1 MSDTTWL
8 TGEELAAWKGL
19 ALMNLQLSAT
29 LGRALAAE
37 GLSYPDYLVLAS
49 LADHPEGRCRVV
61 ELSDE
66 LGWEKSR
73 ASHHVARMCRRGLVD
88 KQRCPTD
95 QRGAYVVLTDAG
107 RRALVGAAPGHV
119 TSVREN
125 FVDLLTTEQLK
136 VVATVSSVVLAHLAS
151 HRD

>member
-1 MSDTTWL
+1 MSEITWL
-8 TGEELAAWKGL
+8 AADELAAWKGL

-29 LGRALAAE
+29 LGRALAAD
-37 GLSYPDYLVLAS
+37 GLSYPDYLVLTTLS
-49 LADHPEGRCRVV
+49 DHEDGRCRVV

-73 ASHHVARMCRRGLVD
+73 ASHHVARMRQRGLVE

-107 RRALVGAAPGHV
+107 RLALDAAAPGHV
-119 TSVREN
+119 ATVRQN
-125 FVDLLTTEQLK
+125 FVDLLTSEQLNA
-136 VVATVSSVVLAHLAS
+136 VATISSVVLAHLAND
-151 HRD
+151 RD

>member
-1 MSDTTWL
+1 MSEITWL
-8 TGEELAAWKGL
+8 AADELAAWKGL

-29 LGRALAAE
+29 LGRALAAD
-37 GLSYPDYLVLAS
+37 GLSYPDYLVLTTLS
-49 LADHPEGRCRVV
+49 DHEDGRCRVV

-73 ASHHVARMCRRGLVD
+73 ASHHVARMRERGLVE

-107 RRALVGAAPGHV
+107 RRALDAAAPGHV
-119 TSVREN
+119 ATVRQN
-125 FVDLLTTEQLK
+125 FVDLLTSEQLNA
-136 VVATVSSVVLAHLAS
+136 VATISSVVLTHLANA
-151 HRD
+151 RD